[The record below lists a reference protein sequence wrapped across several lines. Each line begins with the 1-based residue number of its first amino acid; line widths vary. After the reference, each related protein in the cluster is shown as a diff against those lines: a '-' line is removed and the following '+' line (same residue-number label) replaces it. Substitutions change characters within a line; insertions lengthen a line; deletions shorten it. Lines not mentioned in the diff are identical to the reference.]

1 MNLSRMRDIGGCRIV
16 TKTQSNV
23 YAIADY
29 IKTQTSMQV
38 VEERDYIKEPR
49 QSGYRALH
57 LVVERD
63 RMPIEVQIRSEPMHE
78 WAQNVEHFSGLL
90 GANFKQ
96 DGGDTPFEVL
106 MRFQSELQ
114 GRVENGY
121 AVTEA
126 ERVQDAALTEA
137 FLDWCIKNWS

>member
-1 MNLSRMRDIGGCRIV
+1 
-16 TKTQSNV
+16 
-23 YAIADY
+23 
-29 IKTQTSMQV
+29 
-38 VEERDYIKEPR
+38 
-49 QSGYRALH
+49 
-57 LVVERD
+57 
-63 RMPIEVQIRSEPMHE
+63 MPIEVQIRSEPMHE

-126 ERVQDAALTEA
+126 ERAQDAALTEA
-137 FLDWCIKNWS
+137 FLDWYIKNWS